1 MDDDQDLDHE
11 SIIVQKEFPDALAR
25 DESFM
30 DKAVAEMCY
39 YAGAQLMER
48 LVDEGRAAVI
58 SARVQIKHKAGVAR
72 IRLKAE
78 LNWVE

>member
-25 DESFM
+25 DESFI
-30 DKAVAEMCY
+30 DKSAAEMCY
-39 YAGAQLMER
+39 FAGAQLMER
-48 LVDEGRAAVI
+48 LVDEKRAAVVI
-58 SARVQIKHKAGVAR
+58 AKVQIKYKAGVAKM
-72 IRLKAE
+72 RLKAE